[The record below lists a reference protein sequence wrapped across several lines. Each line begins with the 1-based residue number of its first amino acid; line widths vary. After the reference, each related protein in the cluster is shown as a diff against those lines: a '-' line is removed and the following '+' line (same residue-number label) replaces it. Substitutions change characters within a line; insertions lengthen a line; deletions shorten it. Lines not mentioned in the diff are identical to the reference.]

1 MSGPFKMKGHSL
13 PGPNQ
18 ASPAKAKPPMT
29 DEQKQKARYVELSKE
44 NEDKPGFKEA
54 RDKAFGGKTTV
65 KGGVSTTRTTVK
77 ESPAQMKGPDKLKKK
92 KVIEPNPKKITTDK
106 EKSKKQHRPGTPSN
120 SRELM
125 EEMSKNI

>member
-13 PGPNQ
+13 PGP
-18 ASPAKAKPPMT
+18 
-29 DEQKQKARYVELSKE
+29 KQ
-44 NEDKPGFKEA
+44 N
-54 RDKAFGGKTTV
+54 
-65 KGGVSTTRTTVK
+65 
-77 ESPAQMKGPDKLKKK
+77 KK

-125 EEMSKNI
+125 KEMSKNI